1 MIREEAARPRRG
13 LRLAGRMDELAM
25 RDSGQDKKRRGRPDD
40 AGLELD
46 VGCRLVAGCSSLQL
60 LRMDCR
66 DSFFFMQMQGRY
78 FRYLRGQQD
87 NLGRQGR
94 ALGFRAWCRI
104 LNPCQSM
111 AACNV
116 SVPTPHPTSTT
127 HPHCDFPPS
136 REHPSMCPRLWYVL
150 KYIEV

>member
-94 ALGFRAWCRI
+94 AGHWDSGRGA
-104 LNPCQSM
+104 
-111 AACNV
+111 V
-116 SVPTPHPTSTT
+116 S
-127 HPHCDFPPS
+127 
-136 REHPSMCPRLWYVL
+136 
-150 KYIEV
+150 